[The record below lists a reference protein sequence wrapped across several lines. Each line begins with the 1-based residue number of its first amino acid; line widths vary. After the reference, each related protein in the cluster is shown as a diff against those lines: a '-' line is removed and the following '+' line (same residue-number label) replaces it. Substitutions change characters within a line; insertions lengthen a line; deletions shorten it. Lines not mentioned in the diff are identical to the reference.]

1 MSVETPEMMK
11 ADNQMQCVLE
21 GPEYRGEG
29 MEGGTG
35 GFMASHEVKKLIASH
50 LFVLGGLRLGPGSD
64 ISRTASSRG
73 ENFWLGVGTA

>member
-1 MSVETPEMMK
+1 MMK

-35 GFMASHEVKKLIASH
+35 ALWHRHEEKKLISSH

-64 ISRTASSRG
+64 VSNTASSRG
-73 ENFWLGVGTA
+73 ENFWFGVGTA